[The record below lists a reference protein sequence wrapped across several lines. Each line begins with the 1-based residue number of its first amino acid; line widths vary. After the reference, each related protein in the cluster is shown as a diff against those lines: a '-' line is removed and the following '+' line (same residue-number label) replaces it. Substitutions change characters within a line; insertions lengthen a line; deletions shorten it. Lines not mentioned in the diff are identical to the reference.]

1 MRRAASDGAVLV
13 SEPLAR
19 RLRLGVGDMLPLDGP
34 AGRLEL
40 SIAAVFADY
49 GNERGSVLM
58 DLDTLARH
66 FGPGEAH
73 SVAVYL
79 ADGLDPESAADALR
93 AAFPAAPV
101 RYRSNRRL
109 REEVLRIFDQT
120 FAVTRLLQ
128 GMALAVAACGVMLTL
143 LVLARERA
151 AEIALYRALGSRRGQ
166 ILRIF
171 LGKGIGLGG
180 IGLAL
185 GLPAGV
191 ALAFVL
197 VKVINPAYFGWTIP
211 LRWAWGDLTQQI
223 ATILA
228 AAAIAAL
235 YPAARASATPATELN
250 CEEVA

>member
-1 MRRAASDGAVLV
+1 
-13 SEPLAR
+13 
-19 RLRLGVGDMLPLDGP
+19 
-34 AGRLEL
+34 
-40 SIAAVFADY
+40 
-49 GNERGSVLM
+49 M
-58 DLDTLARH
+58 DLATLARH
-66 FGPGEAH
+66 FGPGDPQ

-79 ADGLDPESAADALR
+79 ADGREPEQAADALK
-93 AAFPAAPV
+93 AAFPSAPV

-109 REEVLRIFDQT
+109 REEVLRVFDQT

-143 LVLARERA
+143 LALARERA

-166 ILRIF
+166 ILGIF
-171 LGKGIGLGG
+171 LAKGLGLG
-180 IGLAL
+180 AIGLAL

-211 LRWAWGDLTQQI
+211 LRWGWADLAQQI

-228 AAAIAAL
+228 AAAAAAL

-250 CEEVA
+250 REEVA